1 MNFLRNV
8 RPWGGEPADLEIE
21 AGRIASLRPHLP
33 SEGPEPG
40 DVDGRGRLVVPS
52 FTDAHA
58 HLDSSLLGLPFRPH
72 TGGPTIWDMV
82 LNDRE
87 HWRDPE
93 WSVAERASYTLGLMI
108 SRGVTRVRTYAQI
121 DADCRMER
129 FEAVRS
135 AVAEHRDRCDAIVIA
150 CPQAGLFKEPGVV
163 ELMEEALRQG
173 ADVVGGIDPSMLD
186 RDPVRHLDVV
196 FGLAEKYHVP
206 VDIHL
211 HEPGHLGVWTTELI
225 LERTRALGMQG
236 KVTLAHGYG
245 LGGVDAMTSARLV
258 ERLAELDV
266 AMSTV
271 APPPPVTALPLL
283 DLTSAGVRIGLGQD
297 GQRDFWTPYGNGDML
312 DRTWQLAFTHDFR
325 ADELIEHCLA
335 VATVGGASLMDPN
348 APRVGAPGPRP
359 GVARG
364 DAADLLVIDGE
375 CVAQVVMDRP
385 QDRTVIKGGVVVA
398 DGLGLVDAAE
408 PVDSYLGPK

>member
-1 MNFLRNV
+1 MTLLRHV
-8 RPWGGEPADLEIE
+8 RPWGGDPVDLELE
-21 AGRIASLRPHLP
+21 AGRIAAVGPHQP
-33 SEGPEPG
+33 SREHPG
-40 DVDGRGRLVVPS
+40 DDIDGRGRIVVPA

-72 TGGPTIWDMV
+72 TGGPAIWDMV

-87 HWRDPE
+87 HWRDPA
-93 WSVAERASYTLGLMI
+93 WSVTERASYTLGLMVAH
-108 SRGVTRVRTYAQI
+108 GVTRVRTYAQI
-121 DADCRMER
+121 DVDCRLER
-129 FEAVRS
+129 FEAVQA
-135 AVAEHRDRCDAIVIA
+135 AVAEHRDRCDAVVIA
-150 CPQAGLFKEPGVV
+150 CPQAGLLREPGVV

-196 FGLAEKYHVP
+196 FGLAERYQVP

-211 HEPGHLGVWTTELI
+211 HEPGHLGVWTLGLI

-236 KVTLAHGYG
+236 RVTLAHGYG
-245 LGGVDAMTSARLV
+245 LGGVDAATTARLV
-258 ERLAELDV
+258 EELAELDV

-271 APPPPVTALPLL
+271 APPQAGTALPLL
-283 DLTSAGVRIGLGQD
+283 DLTAAGVRVGLGQD

-325 ADELIEHCLA
+325 DDALLEHCLA
-335 VATVGGASLMDPN
+335 VATVGGASLLDPLS
-348 APRVGAPGPRP
+348 PRIGAPGSRS
-359 GVARG
+359 GVEVG
-364 DAADLLVIDGE
+364 DPADLLVVDGE

-385 QDRTVIKGGVVVA
+385 RDRTVLKAGVVVA
-398 DGLGLVDAAE
+398 DGLVLRNHQ
-408 PVDSYLGPK
+408 PV